1 MNAPN
6 PKRNKST
13 AATTVLVAAVF
24 TVSVSGF
31 FMGLRQTVSESS
43 AQLVLTEKSHGET
56 DTHSAAIPAPS
67 YSEIGKTGYSPNAAW
82 KSRLSDLAPNDAFDS
97 MVTSDVEELR
107 FRRERRRAYDGAP
120 PVVPHPIDQHS
131 AESCLQCHGQALRI
145 GDVVAP
151 AISHPEYTS
160 CTQCH
165 VSTKGLG
172 SQWNTADFDLHT
184 GNRFG
189 GYHQALQGKKAYP
202 DSPPTIPHNVHM
214 RQNCMSCHGPLG
226 TSPIRTSHPERQSCN
241 QCHVPGLEVDKTNF
255 SESPFPFWERLSEG
269 EASE

>member
-1 MNAPN
+1 MSSPT

-13 AATTVLVAAVF
+13 AATSVIVAAVF

-43 AQLVLTEKSHGET
+43 AEPVALSSSTHEE
-56 DTHSAAIPAPS
+56 DTHEDAIPAPN
-67 YSEIGKTGYSPNAAW
+67 YADIAKAAYSPNAAW
-82 KSRLSDLAPNDAFDS
+82 KSRLSDLSPHDALDS
-97 MVTSDVEELR
+97 VVSSDPEELR
-107 FRRERRRAYDGAP
+107 YRRDSRRAYDGAP
-120 PVVPHPIDQHS
+120 PVVPHPIDQHT
-131 AESCLQCHGQALRI
+131 AESCLQCHGKALRI

-172 SQWNTADFDLHT
+172 SQWNTSDFDLHT

-189 GYHQALQGKKAYP
+189 GYHQPLEGSQAYP
-202 DSPPTIPHNVHM
+202 DAPPTIPHTLHM
-214 RQNCMSCHGPLG
+214 RQNCMSCHGPMG

-241 QCHVPGLEVDKTNF
+241 QCHVPGSDIDKRNF
-255 SESPFPFWERLSEG
+255 SESPFPFWESLSAG
-269 EASE
+269 GSAD